1 MLWEDPPVRKMRK
14 GSRNAR
20 LQLVVKGS
28 QQQLADAVSTLSL
41 TGLGWADGS
50 KAIYDTAKSVV
61 GTERRKA
68 RHWVYDNV
76 GEVDQ
81 IIAVR
86 KAAGNTKEACDKAR
100 RDFAALK
107 DAWWNDCASRL
118 QRVAENGV
126 TKVVHQLLRKVCGST
141 QRKAIALPMP
151 GGGTFKTAT
160 ETAEAFKMHFGK
172 VLNQDRNVDPDFIL
186 SHPPQRSVYETLDN
200 SYLTRRSR

>member
-1 MLWEDPPVRKMRK
+1 MRKVRK

-20 LQLVVKGS
+20 PQLVDKGS
-28 QQQLADAVSTLSL
+28 QQQLVDAVSTLSL

-50 KAIYDTAKSVV
+50 KAIYDTAKAVV

-68 RHWVYDNV
+68 RYWVYDNV

-118 QRVAENGV
+118 QRAAENGD
-126 TKVVHQLLRKVCGST
+126 TKVVHQLLREVYGPT
-141 QRKAIALPMP
+141 QRNAIAFPMP
-151 GGGTFKTAT
+151 SKCTLGRFCTRLGTLILISSYHVSHSDMCMKPLTT
-160 ETAEAFKMHFGK
+160 
-172 VLNQDRNVDPDFIL
+172 L
-186 SHPPQRSVYETLDN
+186 SHEKK
-200 SYLTRRSR
+200 